1 MIVKVLTGH
10 TTQATAYVIE
20 DYPYSFRLRCKKR
33 VWLERDAKKGY
44 RLCAQTSNPKK
55 SMGHMTVWNAP
66 KKSTY
71 SMFAVMGLDEQGHV
85 VWEGCSIYDHDKL
98 EEFGKKY
105 AEGFDA
111 DQVKDHDLMV
121 RAYRAYQARKAAAE
135 ASK

>member
-1 MIVKVLTGH
+1 MIVKVLSGH
-10 TTQATAYVIE
+10 TTQDTAYIIE
-20 DYPYSFRLRCKKR
+20 GYPFGFRLRCRKR

-44 RLCAQTSNPKK
+44 RLCSQTTNPKVE
-55 SMGHMTVWNAP
+55 GERWNAP

-98 EEFGKKY
+98 EDFGKKY

-111 DQVKDHDLMV
+111 DQAKDHDLMV

>member
-10 TTQATAYVIE
+10 TSSETAYVID
-20 DYPYSFRLRCKKR
+20 DYPCGFKARCKKR

-44 RLCAQTSNPKK
+44 RLCSQTTNPKK
-55 SMGHMTVWNAP
+55 SVEVWNAV

-71 SMFAVMGLDEQGHV
+71 FMFAVMGLDEQGHV
-85 VWEGCSIYDHDKL
+85 VWEGCSVYDFDKL

-111 DQVKDHDLMV
+111 DQAKDHDLMV